1 MLRWW
6 RWRLRLTWT
15 FFLDLSVQEKKAQ
28 TREHVQQ
35 MPPRFKIQMWA
46 SDSAEL
52 NYTCKCRFEKSATV
66 AVTLLL
72 RQWRQ
77 TWCLPWWITYNA
89 GLKSLTVY
97 FRSTVKWTETA
108 GCQEERENTLKRNY
122 SMLWRMVS
130 SNDLWFLICVNKSCL
145 LTQIVLVLKDLSMN
159 YTGLCSDWQPKSIFW
174 PIQMLSRLILG
185 SLDSNICFGFFLQI
199 RCQWFEMPFKS
210 DLCGRVSACM
220 LWTLIGFQSV
230 VGVTRSGK
238 HNSDVKLKCIRVAER
253 NPCCEQQSSMKQQSA
268 ESRWNVSSAT
278 WQRDCLEGT
287 MIDLH
292 FSCLRVEKLRQRR
305 VRWITA
311 TLLPQQPMQTCWHCL
326 GT

>member
-130 SNDLWFLICVNKSCL
+130 SNDLWFLICVNKSV
-145 LTQIVLVLKDLSMN
+145 Q
-159 YTGLCSDWQPKSIFW
+159 
-174 PIQMLSRLILG
+174 
-185 SLDSNICFGFFLQI
+185 
-199 RCQWFEMPFKS
+199 
-210 DLCGRVSACM
+210 
-220 LWTLIGFQSV
+220 
-230 VGVTRSGK
+230 
-238 HNSDVKLKCIRVAER
+238 H
-253 NPCCEQQSSMKQQSA
+253 
-268 ESRWNVSSAT
+268 VSSFSLICPGFK
-278 WQRDCLEGT
+278 RSVNE
-287 MIDLH
+287 LH
-292 FSCLRVEKLRQRR
+292 WAMFWL
-305 VRWITA
+305 TA
-311 TLLPQQPMQTCWHCL
+311 QINFLAYPDVI
-326 GT
+326 